1 MRSLTSLAGLILWP
15 SLLIKVVWLIMLAA
29 IMAFTAIGFAELN
42 IVPLVCIALLLFFMP
57 LQFIKFRVKRS
68 WWLLPSFRQQSCFL
82 LITIALLLGL
92 TVATAFLSAQLSF
105 LTTFV
110 VATLTFSLT
119 VLPYLYYGSFRPVI
133 ITVSLCALLL
143 GNTVKSLLITNWSWH
158 YSVVLLTV
166 NLLVI
171 VWFAYGWLKPSRT
184 KSAMPIISHAPIA
197 HSLLLTRLTRKP
209 ATLSGTLLLGQGD
222 SWVAR
227 CWRAAGYCWWLPG
240 FMLIGSL
247 LSDKFGFSDNPMF
260 RALAI
265 LWPIMMLSEKF
276 REILIRA
283 RRAWLVLP
291 GGRQQLFGQLEQ
303 LACKEIIVCGLASS
317 LVIML
322 LASANAMVPLLVFW
336 PVLAFCCLYLSWFV
350 INWPLLYSAITM
362 ALLCFGAV
370 GCVIYSWQQ
379 PLHIVSAT
387 AALIITTLLLRLRVK
402 KQLLQQNLATL
413 KLQTLRDIGANIK

>member
-1 MRSLTSLAGLILWP
+1 MRSLISLAGLILWP

-29 IMAFTAIGFAELN
+29 IMAFTAIGFAKLN

-57 LQFIKFRVKRS
+57 LQFIQFRVKRS
-68 WWLLPSFRQQSCFL
+68 WWLLPSFRQQSCVL

-133 ITVSLCALLL
+133 ITV
-143 GNTVKSLLITNWSWH
+143 
-158 YSVVLLTV
+158 

-171 VWFAYGWLKPSRT
+171 VWFAYGWLKPYRT
-184 KSAMPIISHAPIA
+184 KSAMPTISHVPIA

-247 LSDKFGFSDNPMF
+247 LSNKFGFSDNPMF
-260 RALAI
+260 RAFAI
-265 LWPIMMLSEKF
+265 LWPIMMLNEKF
-276 REILIRA
+276 REILLRA

-291 GGRQQLFGQLEQ
+291 GSRQQLFSQLEQ

-322 LASANAMVPLLVFW
+322 LASANALVPLLVFW
-336 PVLAFCCLYLSWFV
+336 PALAFCCLYLSWFV

-370 GCVIYSWQQ
+370 GFVIYSWQQ
-379 PLHIVSAT
+379 PLYIVSAT

-413 KLQTLRDIGANIK
+413 KLRTLRDIGANIK